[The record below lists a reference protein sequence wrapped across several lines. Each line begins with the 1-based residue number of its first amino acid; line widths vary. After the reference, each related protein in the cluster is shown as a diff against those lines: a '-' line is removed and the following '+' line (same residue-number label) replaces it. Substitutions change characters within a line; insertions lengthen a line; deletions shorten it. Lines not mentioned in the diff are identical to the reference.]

1 MSGEMEWF
9 AVHTRSRHEKAI
21 AARLDALATE
31 TFLPLHRSRHRWK
44 NGVHAEVDEPLFP
57 CYLFARIGV
66 GERVRLLQTPGVLG
80 LAASTARPT
89 AIPVEEIALLRT
101 ATAKLTAEPHPY
113 LACGDRVRIVAG
125 PLTGLEGI
133 LTRRKQECR
142 VVLSVEA
149 ILRSIAVEV
158 SEFDIEPMERQR

>member
-1 MSGEMEWF
+1 MVNGAEWF

-21 AARLDALATE
+21 AARLDAQATE
-31 TFLPLHRSRHRWK
+31 TFLPLHRSRHTWK

-57 CYLFARIGV
+57 CYLFALIGAS
-66 GERVRLLQTPGVLG
+66 ERVRLLQTPGVLG
-80 LAASTARPT
+80 LAATTARPT
-89 AIPVEEIALLRT
+89 AIPNEEIVLLRT

-125 PLTGLEGI
+125 PLKGLEGI
-133 LTRRKQECR
+133 LARRKRKCR
-142 VVLSVEA
+142 VVLSIEV

-158 SEFDIEPMERQR
+158 SEFEIEPMGRRL